1 LAGQL
6 GRFIEFLSDGTFSNM
21 TPKRK
26 QLVLSVC
33 MIPVLIGIASIAG
46 AVTPKPEGNPQGMSG
61 FAASLFVVTMLWMF
75 FGPAIFASRY
85 AKELGMPG
93 GVWGLMSIFF
103 PVITPAILAAIRRP
117 ALPALAPDTM
127 IAGKSIRDWN
137 LGQPI
142 KAFNTTQF
150 LGMGGHTLVLTT
162 EGFAGDDPRI
172 GCVAWSQVREIYQNL
187 RDQYM
192 NGMQTARVRQYDL
205 VLEGGRRL
213 RIDGRYSDIDQLGR
227 HLQLQVTTALNA
239 AVGAMLERGDRLAF
253 GPLAVTPTGLSFK
266 GQELPWSEVE
276 SVGVNMGYLV
286 IGRSAGG
293 RADYAVHRSIE
304 TVAGVLTRI
313 AGTAQP
319 MLGGGR
325 GIQWKKIAANKVP
338 NIYLLIA
345 VAEVMRS
352 KARSAAAV

>member
-1 LAGQL
+1 
-6 GRFIEFLSDGTFSNM
+6 M

-26 QLVLSVC
+26 QLILSVC
-33 MIPVLIGIASIAG
+33 TIPVLIGVVSIVEAFT
-46 AVTPKPEGNPQGMSG
+46 AKPQGNPQGMGG
-61 FAASLFVVTMLWMF
+61 FEALLVVVTIFWGV

-103 PVITPAILAAIRRP
+103 PVITPTLLASIRRP

-127 IAGKSIRDWN
+127 IAGKSVRDWN

-142 KAFNTTQF
+142 KAYNTTQF
-150 LGMGGHTLVLTT
+150 LGMGGRTLILATQ
-162 EGFAGDDPRI
+162 GFVGDDQKI
-172 GCVAWSQVREIYQNL
+172 GCVAWSEVKEIYQNL

-192 NGMQTARVRQYDL
+192 NGMQTARVRQYNL
-205 VLEGGRRL
+205 VLEGGRKLRL
-213 RIDGRYSDIDQLGR
+213 DGRYSDIDELGR
-227 HLQLQVTTALNA
+227 RLQLQITTALNA
-239 AVGAMLERGDRLAF
+239 KAGVMLERGDRLEF
-253 GPLAVTPTGLSFK
+253 GPLTVTPIGLAFK

-286 IGRSAGG
+286 IGRSAGS
-293 RADYAVHRSIE
+293 RADYAMRHSIE

-325 GIQWKKIAANKVP
+325 GIQWNKVAANKVP
-338 NIYLLIA
+338 NICLLIA
-345 VAEVMRS
+345 VADVMTAKTRS
-352 KARSAAAV
+352 VT